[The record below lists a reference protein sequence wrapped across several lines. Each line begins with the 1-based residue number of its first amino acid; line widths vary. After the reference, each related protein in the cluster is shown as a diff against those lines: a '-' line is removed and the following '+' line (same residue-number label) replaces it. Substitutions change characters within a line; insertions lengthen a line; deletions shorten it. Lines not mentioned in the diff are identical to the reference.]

1 MELLL
6 WRHAEAE
13 DGFPD
18 ATRRLTPRG
27 EAQAQRMAAW
37 ILAHAPKPLRIV
49 ASPATRCQQTAAAL
63 GLPFETDQRLS
74 TSGNAADLLAVA
86 GWPGSETLAVD
97 TPPAILIV
105 AHQPT
110 LGQAAAHLLSGL
122 DDWRI
127 KKGALCWITIFSR
140 SRKPQTVLR
149 ASLAPEDVGQVAA
162 KFG

>member
-18 ATRRLTPRG
+18 AARRLTPRG

-49 ASPATRCQQTAAAL
+49 ASPATRCQQTATAL

-86 GWPGSETLAVD
+86 GWPDDSPQSAV
-97 TPPAILIV
+97 LIV
-105 AHQPT
+105 GHQPT
-110 LGQAAAHLLSGL
+110 LGCTAAWLLSGREAE
-122 DDWRI
+122 WNVR
-127 KKGALCWITIFSR
+127 KGALWWLSAHTR
-140 SRKPQTVLR
+140 NDGPQTSLR
-149 ASLAPEDVGQVAA
+149 ASLTPELAD
-162 KFG
+162 